1 VLALDN
7 PVYSA
12 LAGDHASFVIGHG
25 RARRYPREVSP
36 LCGLHEAT
44 PSALADLVELTALD
58 EVVAVITTAPVA
70 VTAGWDLVGERWL
83 DQMVVDEPVPADA
96 LRSGIVELCS
106 ADAEQM
112 AALTAAT
119 EPGPWAPR
127 TYELGRYIGI
137 RDGERL
143 VAMAGERLKPEGAI
157 EISAVCTD
165 PDYAGRGYARA
176 LMTTLI
182 DATFAAGRTP
192 MLHVKTENGAKRLYE
207 KLGFR
212 VRREM
217 RLTVL
222 KRAR

>member
-1 VLALDN
+1 MVLDE
-7 PVYSA
+7 PGPPGV
-12 LAGDHASFVIGHG
+12 AGSEI
-25 RARRYPREVSP
+25 
-36 LCGLHEAT
+36 
-44 PSALADLVELTALD
+44 VEL
-58 EVVAVITTAPVA
+58 
-70 VTAGWDLVGERWL
+70 G
-83 DQMVVDEPVPADA
+83 PADA
-96 LRSGIVELCS
+96 GP
-106 ADAEQM
+106 M

-165 PDYAGRGYARA
+165 PDYVGRGYARA

-182 DATFAAGRTP
+182 DATFAAGKVP

-212 VRREM
+212 TRREL

-222 KRAR
+222 RRAR